1 MRSTSRNAQIGAG
14 LIGLNGLRSIR
25 FDETKP
31 AVGEATKHR
40 LVYRKKLYRVL
51 EDRNE
56 SAQAVHMT
64 WHHS

>member
-1 MRSTSRNAQIGAG
+1 MERTIDAG

-40 LVYRKKLYRVL
+40 MVYRKELYRVL
-51 EDRNE
+51 EDNNE
-56 SAQAVHMT
+56 SAPAVHMT
-64 WHHS
+64 GHHF